1 MIRFQVRSDDDDKA
15 PSVLAQEL
23 LNRVWQ
29 DNEPEILAAISEI
42 LAGADEEEVYV
53 RLGKK
58 IGLDLPE
65 ES

>member
-29 DNEPEILAAISEI
+29 DNVPEILAAISEI